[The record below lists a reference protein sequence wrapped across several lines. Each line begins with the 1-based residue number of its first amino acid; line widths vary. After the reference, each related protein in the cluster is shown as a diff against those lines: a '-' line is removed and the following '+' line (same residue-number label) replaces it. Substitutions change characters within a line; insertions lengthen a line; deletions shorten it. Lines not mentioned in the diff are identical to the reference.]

1 MDFSNILLQRI
12 SHHLLRR
19 GETIS
24 IFENCTSGFLQIA
37 FSQMPESETFFK
49 GGLTLYGK
57 SKMKGFDDID
67 TDLESERSSCEKV
80 SLSIGEKFGSDWAI
94 ALSGYAAPCQDSG
107 DRVYT
112 YYSISYKNVI
122 IRSDIIELHPM
133 TKPVDAQKYFAEY
146 ILTCL
151 RCELKH
157 HNQYIA
163 QSTIA

>member
-1 MDFSNILLQRI
+1 MDFSSILLQRI

-19 GETIS
+19 GESIS

-57 SKMKGFDDID
+57 SKMAGFENNEDDA
-67 TDLESERSSCEKV
+67 ENERASCERV
-80 SLSIGEKFGSDWAI
+80 SLNIGEKFDSDWAI
-94 ALSGYAAPCQDSG
+94 ALSGYTAPCQDSG

-133 TKPVDAQKYFAEY
+133 TKPIDAQKYFAEY

-151 RCELKH
+151 RCELKR
-157 HNQYIA
+157 HNHYIA
-163 QSTIA
+163 QTTA